1 MSPLPQPKTITASGA
16 ELRQR
21 TAIGRTEDRRWIELP
36 PLHRQ
41 ATGAIK
47 VVGWHRA
54 RAITQGAVGVV
65 PATGL
70 HDVGLTKVATP
81 AETDSLTGL
90 APRPVEPRPAV
101 LPPRRVQ

>member
-47 VVGWHRA
+47 VVGWSRSSDHAGRGWRCAGDGPA
-54 RAITQGAVGVV
+54 RCGVGQGRGPGETGV
-65 PATGL
+65 
-70 HDVGLTKVATP
+70 
-81 AETDSLTGL
+81 LTGL
-90 APRPVEPRPAV
+90 ASRPVEPHPAV